1 MFDMVYNIAFYI
13 FVLLALIFLGFG
25 IVIFDS
31 SLLMIGMLFALACVL
46 MALETKA

>member
-13 FVLLALIFLGFG
+13 FVLLALTFLGFG

-31 SLLMIGMLFALACVL
+31 LLLMIGMLFALACVL